1 MARAGLGLRKKAPD
15 KAWLGAVREACE
27 QQSIGWALW
36 GYDDSM
42 GFALRPPGGP
52 RRLDPEVL
60 RALGLHDA
68 AGDK

>member
-1 MARAGLGLRKKAPD
+1 LNAPARL
-15 KAWLGAVREACE
+15 AWLGAVRETCE